1 MKFYKLNFLSYVMK
15 KHKEKRPWG
24 GFERFT
30 SNEKSTVKILTIKP
44 KQEFSLQYHKKRKEF
59 WRFLDNPAEVTL
71 GKKIIKAKKG
81 DEFFIMRGIMHRIK
95 AFSKEV
101 NVLEIAF
108 GSFDENDVIRVE
120 DRYGRA

>member
-1 MKFYKLNFLSYVMK
+1 MK

-30 SNEKSTVKILTIKP
+30 ANEKSTVKILTIKP
-44 KQEFSLQYHKKRKEF
+44 GQEFSLQYHKNRREF
-59 WRFLDNPAEVTL
+59 WKFLDNVAKVTI
-71 GKKIIKAKKG
+71 GKRVIKVKRG
-81 DEFFIMRGIMHRIK
+81 DEVMIPVRTLHRIK

-120 DRYGRA
+120 DKYGRAK